1 VTDLVI
7 ETKDLRKSYG
17 AVEAVRGLDLRIPRG
32 VICGFLGR
40 NGAGKTTTMKMLLG
54 LTRRTAGIARVFDL
68 DVEAPR
74 SGTAI
79 RGRTA
84 FVSDEKDLYDGMTVA
99 EITRF
104 TASFFPGWRRDLE
117 DLYVSRFGLPPAR
130 RVKTLSR
137 GMRTKLAV
145 LLALCRGAE
154 LLVLD
159 EPTGGLDP
167 AATEQVLQAIV
178 SQVAADG
185 TTVFFS
191 SHQIAEVE
199 QIADEIVIIDQGRAI
214 VSGSL
219 DVLAGEFRRVHL
231 VFEGDAPSHV
241 FATPGIRRVHRNG
254 RVVSII
260 TSGATDLVIDEAQAL
275 GPAAVDVTPVTLK
288 EIFLES
294 VATED

>member
-99 EITRF
+99 EMTRF
-104 TASFFPGWRRDLE
+104 IASFFSRWRRDLE

-154 LLVLD
+154 PLVLD

-178 SQVAADG
+178 SP
-185 TTVFFS
+185 
-191 SHQIAEVE
+191 
-199 QIADEIVIIDQGRAI
+199 GRC
-214 VSGSL
+214 
-219 DVLAGEFRRVHL
+219 
-231 VFEGDAPSHV
+231 
-241 FATPGIRRVHRNG
+241 
-254 RVVSII
+254 
-260 TSGATDLVIDEAQAL
+260 
-275 GPAAVDVTPVTLK
+275 
-288 EIFLES
+288 
-294 VATED
+294 